1 MGRMKR
7 GEIYKLQREGGIL
20 TGGILTYE
28 HFFAYWEDCGKNYH
42 GVMIT
47 HGTDVKFANN
57 IALREEHIKPGY
69 YFHWDNSYFVAHR
82 FIKDI
87 PKRKLIKCG
96 ELTEDGI
103 SFIESKIEGM
113 PTDTYIEYIKRLAH
127 PK

>member
-1 MGRMKR
+1 MKR
-7 GEIYKLQREGGIL
+7 GEIYKLQIKGGIL
-20 TGGILTYE
+20 TDGVPTYE
-28 HFFAYWEDCGKNYH
+28 HFFVYWEDCKRNYH

-47 HGTDVKFANN
+47 HRTEKEYANN
-57 IALREEHIKPGY
+57 IALREEYIKPSY
-69 YFHWDNSYFVAHR
+69 YFYRDNSYFVAHR

-87 PKRKLIKCG
+87 PKRRLIKCG

-113 PTDTYIEYIKRLAH
+113 PADTYIEYIKRLAH